1 MQLTKTKLRNLLGDE
16 NLEDLLFMCWNVGGL
31 NQLDTELLV
40 ILIVGGKFGWHQL
53 LQYPH
58 FAPIPIPIPILIS
71 TPPTPRC
78 VLGLLRDTGCR

>member
-40 ILIVGGKFGWHQL
+40 ILIVGGGIGWHQL
-53 LQYPH
+53 LQQYPH
-58 FAPIPIPIPILIS
+58 FAPIPIPP
-71 TPPTPRC
+71 PPTPRC
-78 VLGLLRDTGCR
+78 VHGLLRDTGCR

>member
-40 ILIVGGKFGWHQL
+40 ILIVGGKFRRRRRQ
-53 LQYPH
+53 
-58 FAPIPIPIPILIS
+58 AKIS
-71 TPPTPRC
+71 NAVRVEKNGGVRTN
-78 VLGLLRDTGCR
+78 